1 MSYPQNPHIFPSAP
15 RTGNRLTRWMGRTLL
30 GLMGWKLIG
39 TFPDVKKMI
48 VVGAPHTSNWDL
60 FLALGTMMALSAK
73 FSWIM
78 KKEAFFWPVAG
89 IWRALGGIPIDRK
102 AKTDIIEQM
111 KAQFDGNEKLWLGIT
126 PEGTRS
132 KVENYKKGYLRMA
145 YGANVP
151 LFIVGVNA
159 KKKELILDGIY
170 PLSGDI
176 DTDNQAIQAH
186 IRKTFN
192 GIKPELGL
200 DERPP

>member
-1 MSYPQNPHIFPSAP
+1 MPYPQSPHIFPSAP
-15 RTGNRLTRWMGRTLL
+15 RTGNRLTRWMGRALL
-30 GLMGWKLIG
+30 SAMGWELIG
-39 TFPDVKKMI
+39 TFPDKKKAI
-48 VVGAPHTSNWDL
+48 IIGFPHTSNWDL

-102 AKTDIIEQM
+102 AKTDIVEQM
-111 KAQFDGNEKLWLGIT
+111 KTQFDANEKLWLGIT

-159 KKKELILDGIY
+159 VEKKLILDKIF
-170 PLSGDI
+170 PLTGDI
-176 DTDNQAIQAH
+176 ETDNQAIQDYV
-186 IRKTFN
+186 RKTYN
-192 GIKPELGL
+192 GIRPELG
-200 DERPP
+200 